1 MDRYPERFTFPHDRV
16 VARLPRG
23 GNDQVVNRTG
33 RTNRT
38 DNPGEDRVA
47 VQWAKDLAGQPGRT
61 HPRLK
66 YAN

>member
-1 MDRYPERFTFPHDRV
+1 MDRYPERLTFRHDRV
-16 VARLPRG
+16 VARLNGG
-23 GNDQVVNRTG
+23 GNYQVVYRTG

-47 VQWAKDLAGQPGRT
+47 VQWAKDLAWQAART
-61 HPRLK
+61 HSRLK